1 MPEYQ
6 QVTRDLIKTPLKYYI
21 MYTHARYY
29 IILLR
34 SCTKVIKVCKVVKRE
49 REKEGRKEGRKEG
62 QRGGGVWVQRI
73 KIFKKC
79 K

>member
-34 SCTKVIKVCKVVKRE
+34 NCTKVIKVCNKIK
-49 REKEGRKEGRKEG
+49 GRKEGRKEG
-62 QRGGGVWVQRI
+62 RAKSAAHLNI
-73 KIFKKC
+73 
-79 K
+79 

>member
-6 QVTRDLIKTPLKYYI
+6 QVTGDLVKDPKKYYI

-34 SCTKVIKVCKVVKRE
+34 DCTKVIKVCKGKERERERE
-49 REKEGRKEGRKEG
+49 REKDN
-62 QRGGGVWVQRI
+62 GGMSAAHHNI
-73 KIFKKC
+73 
-79 K
+79 